1 MAKSKAHKVIAAFN
15 EGKGELDTQNSLT
28 RTCGRYFRPEYTDL
42 DQSPFDGGEIT
53 LPNTSAGIDAHQKM
67 VNGMFSN
74 TVTMGKGTI
83 ESANAMLRDVEA
95 VKMYYGSVGDKV
107 NDIIGH
113 AFAQPYHESLDD
125 WCLGSVGVLYVD
137 FDEDSNEHEI
147 ICYNPAEC
155 VWYNDRKGNPFKMY
169 RRFEYTPDQAVDHF
183 GYDMVS
189 RDIQKAYDSDENT
202 KFCFIHAMYPRKK
215 RNARRRDD
223 LNMPYEVIYVEEK
236 AKKKVM
242 ETGTQRFRYVVYVQ
256 NKRRGLRTGYSS
268 AMHSLPSMR
277 TAIKAI
283 DDWFDA
289 AEFRARP
296 AMLMADED
304 SVDNA
309 QDLGPG
315 DVRQCSDPNEIFL
328 YGGQMDPAGAKEVYD
343 AQIEEVKTLHY
354 LDLFQALEMFK
365 TGQMTAYEVSKI
377 IAEKLLLIFPIV
389 NSIKGMFSDVMVII
403 AQDIIQYGLIEQTP
417 PPELLKAENGMIGM
431 SDEFRVRYTS
441 RVDAQLSGVE
451 TDNILLAVQEMAQ
464 AETILTQTTDTQAIV
479 KIENVLR
486 DIAERRNVQ
495 VSAIRNSQEFKGEKA
510 RIANERMAMMK
521 AQADAEAAG
530 KRDVNQ
536 APQEGSEA
544 QQANA

>member
-53 LPNTSAGIDAHQKM
+53 LPNTSAGINAHQKM
-67 VNGMFSN
+67 VNGLFSN
-74 TVTMGKGTI
+74 TVTMGRGTI
-83 ESANAMLRDVEA
+83 EAADAMLRDIEA
-95 VKMYYGSVGDKV
+95 VKYFYGAVGDKV
-107 NDIIGH
+107 NDIVSQ

-137 FDEDSNEHEI
+137 FDDDTNEHEI

-155 VWYNDRKGNPFKMY
+155 VWYTDRKGNPYKMY

-183 GYDMVS
+183 GYDEVS
-189 RDIQKAYDSDENT
+189 KDIQKAYDNDENC
-202 KFCFIHAMYPRKK
+202 KFTFIHAMYPRKK
-215 RNARRRDD
+215 RNERRRDD
-223 LNMPYEVIYVEEK
+223 LNMPYEVLYVEEK
-236 AKKKVM
+236 AKKKVL

-268 AMHSLPSMR
+268 AMHALPSMR

-289 AEFRARP
+289 VEFRTRP
-296 AMLMADED
+296 AILMSDED

-309 QDLGPG
+309 QDIGPG

-328 YGGQMDPAGAKEVYD
+328 YGGQLDPNGSKEVYE
-343 AQIEEVKTLHY
+343 AQIEEVNTLHY

-365 TGQMTAYEVSKI
+365 TNQMTAYEVSKI

-389 NSIKGMFSDVMVII
+389 NSIKGMFSDVMVIV
-403 AQDIIQYGLIEQTP
+403 AQDIIQYGLIDEAP
-417 PPELLKAENGMIGM
+417 PPELIENENGMLGV
-431 SDEFRVRYTS
+431 SEDFRVRYTS
-441 RVDAQLSGVE
+441 RVDAQISGVE

-464 AETILTQTTDTQAIV
+464 AEGILMQTTDTQAMV
-479 KIENVLR
+479 KIEEILR
-486 DIAERRNVQ
+486 DIATRRNVQ
-495 VSAIRNSQEFKGEKA
+495 VSAVRKSTEYKTEIA
-510 RIANERMAMMK
+510 RIKQERMAMLK
-521 AQADAEAAG
+521 AQADADAAG
-530 KRDVNQ
+530 KRDVQ
-536 APQEGSEA
+536 KAPEEGSEA
-544 QQANA
+544 AG